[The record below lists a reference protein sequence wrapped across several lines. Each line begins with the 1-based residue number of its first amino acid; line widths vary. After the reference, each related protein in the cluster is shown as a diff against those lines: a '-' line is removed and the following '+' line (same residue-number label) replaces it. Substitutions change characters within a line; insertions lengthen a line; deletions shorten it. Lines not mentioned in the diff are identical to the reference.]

1 MRAAGTAAS
10 AARSST
16 GASLDALLAAR
27 VLPRSWPARILAAC
41 ELPSHFE
48 RCARDLAPDLAWR
61 AYGEAERPLFVV
73 ARAHPFERG
82 PPEVQALDVY
92 FLDGRAVV
100 YRAGVWAHRDWR
112 GWRRIDKDHD

>member
-1 MRAAGTAAS
+1 MRVGATAAS
-10 AARSST
+10 WARST

-27 VLPRSWPARILAAC
+27 VLPRSWVARILSAC

-61 AYGEAERPLFVV
+61 PYGEAERPLFVL
-73 ARAHPFERG
+73 ARAHPFDRG
-82 PPEVQALDVY
+82 PPGVEPLDVY

-100 YRAGVWAHRDWR
+100 YRAGVWACRDSH
-112 GWRRIDKDHD
+112 GWRRIDGDHD

>member
-1 MRAAGTAAS
+1 MRVGATAAS
-10 AARSST
+10 WARST

-27 VLPRSWPARILAAC
+27 VLPRSWVARILSAC

-61 AYGEAERPLFVV
+61 AYGEADRPLFVI
-73 ARAHPFERG
+73 ARAHPFERD
-82 PPEVQALDVY
+82 PMRAQAIDVY

-100 YRAGVWAHRDWR
+100 CCAGAWACDDWR
-112 GWRRIDKDHD
+112 GWRRIDRDHD